1 MAFSIEEIRQQMI
14 EEKARLA
21 QARAQSS
28 GGTPSPA
35 LSCPITGD
43 TLIGA
48 PAVPSAP
55 SAQTVAATQP
65 VEPQRAAT
73 APPFV
78 APPVVPVVAGS
89 SPPLS
94 ASTFTRFFKVCIA
107 AAIVLAGCYFGTKS
121 AYPFLKELAHPG
133 STTPSKDAPASVQLL
148 RQTRGVVAKNNA
160 NVDNLNALIEES
172 AGGNYAASNTLA
184 MPTLPP
190 PPPQPKPIPL
200 QPQVR
205 LERLTGIVLDELHV
219 SSVLGGRN
227 PQITING
234 LIIGLGDIAD
244 NKRRLRFVSLDETRR
259 VIVLGNGQDT
269 IEKPY

>member
-1 MAFSIEEIRQQMI
+1 MAFSIEEIRRQMI

-28 GGTPSPA
+28 GATPSPA
-35 LSCPITGD
+35 SSCPITGD

-48 PAVPSAP
+48 PTVPPAP

-65 VEPQRAAT
+65 VEPQRAT
-73 APPFV
+73 PPPFV
-78 APPVVPVVAGS
+78 SSPVVPVVAGS
-89 SPPLS
+89 SPPLPAS
-94 ASTFTRFFKVCIA
+94 ALTRFFKVCIA
-107 AAIVLAGCYFGTKS
+107 ATIVLAGCYFGTKS

-133 STTPSKDAPASVQLL
+133 SITPSRDAPASVQLL
-148 RQTRGVVAKNNA
+148 QQTRGVVAKNNA

-172 AGGNYAASNTLA
+172 VGGNYAASNTLA

-190 PPPQPKPIPL
+190 PPPQPKPIPP

-244 NKRRLRFVSLDETRR
+244 AKRRLRFVSLDETRR